1 VIAMPTR
8 RAVLLSTLAIPV
20 AVNAHAHSYTVGAI
34 AIGHVWGL
42 PSETNETQV
51 FAPFSNRGDAADE
64 LVAARSS
71 ICSAVE
77 LRQNNRY
84 DDPPL
89 KSIELAPGKPVAMRK
104 GARHLRLIGLTKSLK
119 PGDRFDMVLD
129 FLHAGEVVVEVI
141 VEDGP
146 GH

>member
-1 VIAMPTR
+1 MLSR
-8 RAVLLSTLAIPV
+8 RAFLLSTLAIP
-20 AVNAHAHSYTVGAI
+20 AAASARAHSYTAGKI

-42 PSETNETQV
+42 PSDTSETQV
-51 FAPFSNRGDAADE
+51 FAPFSNRGDTADE

-71 ICSAVE
+71 ICSTIE

-89 KSIELAPGKPVAMRK
+89 KAIELLPGKPVGMRK
-104 GARHLRLIGLTKSLK
+104 GGRHLRLIGLTKSLK
-119 PGDRFDMVLD
+119 AGDRFDMVLD
-129 FLHAGEVVVEVI
+129 FLNAGEASVEVI
-141 VEDGP
+141 VEDGS

>member
-1 VIAMPTR
+1 MPGR
-8 RAVLLSTLAIPV
+8 RSFLASAIS
-20 AVNAHAHSYTVGAI
+20 AAFASAASAHSYRMGDI

-42 PSETNETQV
+42 PSNLTETQV
-51 FAPFSNRGDAADE
+51 FAPFSNRGTVADE

-71 ICSAVE
+71 ICSTIE

-89 KSIELAPGKPVAMRK
+89 KSIELAPGKPLAMRK
-104 GARHLRLIGLTKSLK
+104 GARHLRLIGLTKPLK
-119 PGDRFDMVLD
+119 PGDRFDMILD
-129 FLHAGEVVVEVI
+129 FLNAGEVTVEVI

>member
-1 VIAMPTR
+1 MPSR
-8 RAVLLSTLAIPV
+8 RTFLLAPLAIPV
-20 AVNAHAHSYTVGAI
+20 AASARAHSYMAGKI

-42 PSETNETQV
+42 PSETSETQV
-51 FAPFSNRGDAADE
+51 FAPFSNRGEAADE

-71 ICSAVE
+71 ICSTIE

-89 KSIELAPGKPVAMRK
+89 KAIELLPGKPVAMRK
-104 GARHLRLIGLTKSLK
+104 GGRHLRLIGLTRSLK
-119 PGDRFDMVLD
+119 PGDRFDMILD
-129 FLHAGEVVVEVI
+129 FLNAGEAAVEVI
-141 VEDGP
+141 VEDGS

>member
-1 VIAMPTR
+1 MHVSAPEDPR
-8 RAVLLSTLAIPV
+8 RAVAGVVVGHSPLS
-20 AVNAHAHSYTVGAI
+20 
-34 AIGHVWGL
+34 VWGL
-42 PSETNETQV
+42 PSETHETQV
-51 FAPFSNRGDAADE
+51 FAPFSNRGSAADE

-71 ICSAVE
+71 ICSTIE

-89 KSIELAPGKPVAMRK
+89 KSIELPAGKPVAMRK
-104 GARHLRLIGLTKSLK
+104 SGRHLRLIGLNKSLK

-129 FLHAGEVVVEVI
+129 FLNAGEVTVEVI
-141 VEDGP
+141 VEQGP

>member
-1 VIAMPTR
+1 MPTR
-8 RAVLLSTLAIPV
+8 RAFVASSFAFPV
-20 AVNAHAHSYTVGAI
+20 AASASAHSYMAGAI

-51 FAPFSNRGDAADE
+51 FAPFSNRGSTADE

-71 ICSAVE
+71 ICSAIE

-89 KSIELAPGKPVAMRK
+89 KAIELAPGKPVAMRK
-104 GARHLRLIGLTKSLK
+104 VGRHLRLIGLTKPLK
-119 PGDRFDMVLD
+119 AGDRFDMILD
-129 FLHAGEVVVEVI
+129 FLNAGEVAVEVI
-141 VEDGP
+141 VEDGS

>member
-1 VIAMPTR
+1 MPSR
-8 RAVLLSTLAIPV
+8 RLFFLTALQSAFASAAL
-20 AVNAHAHSYTVGAI
+20 AHSYTAGKI

-51 FAPFSNRGDAADE
+51 FVPFSNRGDAADE

-71 ICSAVE
+71 ICARIE

-89 KSIELAPGKPVAMRK
+89 KSIELLPGKPLAMRK
-104 GARHLRLIGLTKSLK
+104 GARHLRLIGLSKPLK
-119 PGDRFDMVLD
+119 AGDRFDMILD
-129 FLHAGEVVVEVI
+129 FLNAGETVVEVI
-141 VEDGP
+141 VEDGS